1 MTPRLVSASSLVL
14 ALVATSPSHGKR
26 SSDDGFWERL
36 SAMCGEAYGG
46 ELTRPPEGDTTFEA
60 RALVMHVRA
69 CQENRIRIPFVAG
82 DDLSRTWV
90 LTRHDDGR
98 IELRHDH
105 RHDDGRHEDVTMYGG
120 FSPSE
125 GGPHGRIFPADD
137 QTNTVIPGSWPNVW
151 MMEVHPGERFVYFVQ
166 RLGTERAFRV
176 EFDLSQEVGAPPAP
190 WGWED

>member
-1 MTPRLVSASSLVL
+1 MKPSTITIGAAILAITATGASH
-14 ALVATSPSHGKR
+14 AQ
-26 SSDDGFWERL
+26 DGFWERL
-36 SAMCGEAYGG
+36 SALCGQAHGG
-46 ELTRPPEGDTTFEA
+46 ELIRAPEGDTTFEG
-60 RALVMHVRA
+60 RALVMHVRD
-69 CQENRIRIPFVAG
+69 CTPDRIRIPFVAG

-90 LTRHDDGR
+90 LTRHEDGR

-105 RHDDGRHEDVTMYGG
+105 RHDDGTDEDVTMYGG

-176 EFDLSQEVGAPPAP
+176 EFDLSQEVDAPPAP